1 MTAAP
6 RAVAGLLPPP
16 QQRQHSTTTGHRLS
30 TSSASTAG
38 PLTQT
43 KQGSRGDWLGFPAG
57 AAVFWQHARA
67 RPPAYK
73 PGTHALLTPSAR
85 EAAAADAVAD
95 CAYAAAAMQTVQ
107 PDARVKLAKELAAAA
122 VQAARTEVAVVG
134 TATGQSPRSV
144 PQEAWGG
151 GYDRQPCRSLSS
163 IKATVQHSPAAT
175 DSIAARVSNRAGRRT
190 PTRASPAACSSAG
203 RFSNW
208 AEHSA
213 FAAPA
218 AHQDSDFAAFAFST
232 AGPAASWQ
240 QGQTAPC
247 KGRTGAGAAAGRL
260 LQDLERCLHQQAASS
275 GDGCW
280 GQQQEQPALT
290 SPRLEGVDYDSDRR
304 TILCY
309 STHADAVALIAESA
323 E

>member
-151 GYDRQPCRSLSS
+151 GLRSAAMQEPL
-163 IKATVQHSPAAT
+163 IHQGHSPAQSCCNGQHRSTCQQPCWPQDTHPGQPCCMQLSWQVLKLGRTQCICSA
-175 DSIAARVSNRAGRRT
+175 SSPPGQRLCGLCIQHCRARRIMAAGPDGAVQGPHWCWCGCRT
-190 PTRASPAACSSAG
+190 SPAGSGAVPP
-203 RFSNW
+203 
-208 AEHSA
+208 
-213 FAAPA
+213 PA
-218 AHQDSDFAAFAFST
+218 SCEQRR
-232 AGPAASWQ
+232 WML
-240 QGQTAPC
+240 
-247 KGRTGAGAAAGRL
+247 GAAAGAACANEPPPGGCGLRL
-260 LQDLERCLHQQAASS
+260 GSAHHPVLQH
-275 GDGCW
+275 
-280 GQQQEQPALT
+280 
-290 SPRLEGVDYDSDRR
+290 PR
-304 TILCY
+304 
-309 STHADAVALIAESA
+309 
-323 E
+323 